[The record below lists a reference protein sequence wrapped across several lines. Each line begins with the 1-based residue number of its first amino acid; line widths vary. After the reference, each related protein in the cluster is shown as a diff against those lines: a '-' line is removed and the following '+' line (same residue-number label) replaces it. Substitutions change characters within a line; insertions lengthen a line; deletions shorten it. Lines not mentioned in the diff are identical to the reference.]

1 MPALYL
7 IRHAEPTITGVLLGQ
22 SDPPLSEE
30 GRKQAAA
37 LRLPEPC
44 AVYTSPLR
52 RAVQTAAYLT
62 RGAVVVADLAEITY
76 GAWDGLSWAEIE
88 RRWPEL
94 AVRKLADWEGVTPP
108 GGETF
113 LNFRTRI
120 TGAFASIQKTA
131 APCAI
136 VGHEAVNAILLCLLG
151 DADFLSH
158 HQAYC
163 ELQRHEF

>member
-7 IRHAEPTITGVLLGQ
+7 IRHAEPAITGVLLGQ

-52 RAVQTAAYLT
+52 RALQTAAYLT
-62 RGAVVVADLAEITY
+62 KCAVVVPDLAEITY
-76 GAWDGLSWAEIE
+76 GTWDGLSWIEIE
-88 RRWPEL
+88 RRWPKL
-94 AVRKLADWEGVTPP
+94 ARRKLADWEGVTPP
-108 GGETF
+108 GGEAF
-113 LNFRTRI
+113 LDFRTRI
-120 TGAFASIQKTA
+120 GEVFTSLQQTA
-131 APCAI
+131 TPCAI
-136 VGHEAVNAILLCLLG
+136 VGHEAVNAVILCLLG
-151 DADFLSH
+151 NSNFLSH
-158 HQAYC
+158 RQAYC

>member
-7 IRHAEPTITGVLLGQ
+7 IRHAQPAITGVLLGQ
-22 SDPPLSEE
+22 ADPPLSEE

-52 RAVQTAAYLT
+52 RALQTAEYLADD
-62 RGAVVVADLAEITY
+62 AVVVPDLAEITY
-76 GAWDGLSWAEIE
+76 GAWDGASWDEIE
-88 RRWPEL
+88 QRWPEL
-94 AVRKLADWEGVTPP
+94 ARRKLADWEGVTPP

-113 LNFRTRI
+113 LRFRSRI
-120 TGAFASIQKTA
+120 AAAFASIQEA
-131 APCAI
+131 MAPCAI
-136 VGHEAVNAILLCLLG
+136 VGHEAVNAVILSLLG
-151 DADFLSH
+151 NVDFLSYR
-158 HQAYC
+158 QAYG